1 MGPILCVRDPVPN
14 DLIIKTL
21 DKILRPLN
29 KLLEFTS
36 GFHVL
41 SNFNRRN
48 QLHILYKFWGRC
60 IRTGVLGEF
69 SGTLI
74 GSPDTTFGLSV
85 IKIRLTKD
93 RELRNELRRNSNL
106 RFESFGGRPSKWT
119 GDTTQSSTREG
130 RACGKTVMRL
140 MRQPIKPQ
148 RKSSGSNSSS

>member
-48 QLHILYKFWGRC
+48 QLHILYKF
-60 IRTGVLGEF
+60 
-69 SGTLI
+69 
-74 GSPDTTFGLSV
+74 
-85 IKIRLTKD
+85 
-93 RELRNELRRNSNL
+93 
-106 RFESFGGRPSKWT
+106 
-119 GDTTQSSTREG
+119 
-130 RACGKTVMRL
+130 
-140 MRQPIKPQ
+140 
-148 RKSSGSNSSS
+148 